1 MVLICTTMHMV
12 ASPIELL
19 RSIAPSLN
27 PGGRLVLI
35 EPVQGQAADPQGR
48 AIPDSRFRTRE
59 AFLDIFAKASLT
71 VERIDTTTV
80 PFDTIFVLTVPG
92 RQ

>member
-1 MVLICTTMHMV
+1 MHFV
-12 ASPIELL
+12 DAPVELFRNIAASLK
-19 RSIAPSLN
+19 

-35 EPVQGQAADPQGR
+35 EPVQGQARPDGGQ
-48 AIPDSRFRTRE
+48 ITDSRFRTRE
-59 AFLDIFAKASLT
+59 AYLEIFAKASLT

-92 RQ
+92 RR